1 MKNLS
6 EDIWLKQL
14 SKGTEEAYKLLFD
27 RYYSLLGI
35 VAYHYLN
42 DKQKS
47 EDVVHDVLLGLYQDK
62 ERFETITALKAYL
75 YNSIRNRSLNMLRH
89 DKIKARYAEEYK
101 AEEER
106 NGLFQNQVL
115 EAEVHE
121 LLEQAIAQLPR
132 QTRMVYELV
141 LLGYDNKE
149 IALKTGLTEVAVKA
163 HKQRGKKILREKLQ
177 HLLTILILVRILFAK

>member
-6 EDIWLKQL
+6 EDVWLKQL
-14 SKGTEEAYKLLFD
+14 GNGTEEAYKLLFD

-42 DKQKS
+42 DRQKS

-75 YNSIRNRSLNMLRH
+75 YNSVRNRSLNMLRH
-89 DKIKARYAEEYK
+89 DKIKARYAEEY
-101 AEEER
+101 AEKEKSS
-106 NGLFQNQVL
+106 LFQNQVL

-141 LLGYDNKE
+141 LLGYNNKE
-149 IALKTGLTEVAVKA
+149 IAAKAGLTEDAVKA

-177 HLLTILILVRILFAK
+177 HLLTIWILVRIFLAR